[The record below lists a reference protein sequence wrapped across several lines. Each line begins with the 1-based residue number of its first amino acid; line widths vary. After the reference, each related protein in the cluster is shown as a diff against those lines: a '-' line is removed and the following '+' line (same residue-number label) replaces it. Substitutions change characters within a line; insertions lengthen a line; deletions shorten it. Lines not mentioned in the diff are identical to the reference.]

1 VNRSLTALLAENE
14 GVVSRGE
21 VLARMPHHVLDHA
34 VRTGAVLRIFPRVY
48 VDPARAGEWWT
59 QARAAVRYAGR
70 GAALSHLTALRVWN
84 VPGPHDGAGN
94 ADAPVHVLV
103 PASQRPRAAAGV
115 VVHRRRGFDPTGP
128 GVVVRRGEP
137 VCRVEQ
143 AAVDSWPLLPRDARR
158 AAVIAS
164 VGERLTTPARLRA
177 AAEANINLPG
187 RLELLRLVN
196 LLDLGCRSELE
207 LWGYERVFTGPDMPR
222 LVRNVRV
229 RVGTRSV
236 YLDVYCPRSRVNFE
250 LDGAKWHH
258 SAAARERD
266 ARRDAELAA
275 MGIMVVRFT
284 HDQLVFT
291 PDVVRAQVRAIV
303 AARLSGAAAGAAGPI
318 PIL

>member
-1 VNRSLTALLAENE
+1 MNRSLAALLAENE

-21 VLARMPHHVLDHA
+21 ALARMPHHVLDHA
-34 VRTGAVLRIFPRVY
+34 VRTGAVLRMFPRVY

-59 QARAAVRYAGR
+59 QARAAVRYGGPA
-70 GAALSHLTALRVWN
+70 AALSHLTALRVWN
-84 VPGPHDGAGN
+84 LPGPHDGAGTSGV
-94 ADAPVHVLV
+94 PVHVLV
-103 PASQRPRAAAGV
+103 PASQRPRGTAGV
-115 VVHRRRGFDPTGP
+115 VVHRRRGFHPTGS
-128 GVVVRRGEP
+128 GVVVRRGIP

-143 AAVDSWPLLPRDARR
+143 AAVDSWLLLPRDARR

-164 VGERLTTPARLRA
+164 VGDRLTTPARLRA
-177 AAEANINLPG
+177 AAEANVNVPG
-187 RLELLRLVN
+187 RFELLRLVN

-222 LVRNVRV
+222 LVRQVRV
-229 RVGTRSV
+229 RVGARSV

-258 SAAARERD
+258 STAARERD

-291 PDVVRAQVRAIV
+291 PEVVRAQVRAIV
-303 AARLSGAAAGAAGPI
+303 AARLSGAAVGAAGPV
-318 PIL
+318 PLA